1 LEGTFH
7 VFFIGHQNLGK
18 NFSRQERTDFVGGKP
33 LKDGDAKATR
43 LKTFWD
49 TSKVSQAA
57 PPNSGGDRW
66 LRPEVDH
73 GYEM

>member
-43 LKTFWD
+43 LKTF
-49 TSKVSQAA
+49 
-57 PPNSGGDRW
+57 
-66 LRPEVDH
+66 
-73 GYEM
+73 